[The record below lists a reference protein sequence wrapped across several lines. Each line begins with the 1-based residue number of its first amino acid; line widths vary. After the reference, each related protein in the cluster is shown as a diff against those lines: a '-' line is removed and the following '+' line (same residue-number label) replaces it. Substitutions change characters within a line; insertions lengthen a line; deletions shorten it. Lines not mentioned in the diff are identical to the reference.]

1 MLKKEDNFA
10 YIDGANLHKG
20 SAEFGWELDYHK
32 LRVLIKEK
40 LELRML
46 ISPNNKC
53 SYLLRKQ
60 NIPLLYLSSQRK
72 KLEAAAINIKEKAPS
87 ADKTAKGSLS

>member
-32 LRVLIKEK
+32 LRVLLKEK
-40 LELRML
+40 LALRLL

-60 NIPLLYLSSQRK
+60 NIPLLYLSTQRA
-72 KLEAAAINIKEKAPS
+72 KLEVAAVKEKAPG